1 MTEEKSSPYEE
12 FDHNHN
18 DIMGPP
24 FDPVHGLPPSECE
37 KKTLD
42 DDDDLEDMDL
52 LIEELESVRGVNID
66 EEELLDESGSD
77 HATSLPES
85 LLGTDPE
92 RGLPDAEV
100 LTRRK
105 RFGLNKMKEE
115 KENNLLKFLSFFVGP
130 IQFVMEVSKLW
141 TCVLVDLGPELKLI

>member
-1 MTEEKSSPYEE
+1 MTEEKQIPYEE
-12 FDHNHN
+12 FDHNHS

-24 FDPVHGLPPSECE
+24 FDPVHGFPPGSEYE
-37 KKTLD
+37 KKPL

-52 LIEELESVRGVNID
+52 LIDELESVHGLNID

-77 HATSLPES
+77 HAASVPEG
-85 LLGTDPE
+85 LLGTDPD
-92 RGLPDAEV
+92 RGLSDAEV
-100 LTRRK
+100 SIRRK

-130 IQFVMEVSKLW
+130 IQFVMEVCRFR
-141 TCVLVDLGPELKLI
+141 TCILAPFL